1 MKTMRTVFWILF
13 TGLVLQAA
21 PAAAQSLLSAAD
33 PEQLAEAIR
42 EFGYQARLEKD
53 GTGDPLISSSA
64 SGGEFQIEFYGC
76 TRNRDC
82 KTLRFAAGYDLQDGA
97 TLEKVNEWN
106 VDKRFASA
114 YLDDEDDPWLQM
126 DVNTEG
132 GISRQAFET
141 SMDIWQSLKGQFETF
156 VGFRR

>member
-1 MKTMRTVFWILF
+1 MPSACCILF
-13 TGLVLQAA
+13 TGLILQAS
-21 PAAAQSLLSAAD
+21 PLGAQSLLSAAN

-42 EFGYQARLEKD
+42 DFGFQARLETD

-64 SGGEFQIEFYGC
+64 SGGEFSIEFYGC

-82 KTLRFAAGYDLQDGA
+82 KTLRFSAGYDLEDGT
-97 TLEKVNEWN
+97 TLAKVNEWN

-126 DVNTEG
+126 DINTEG
-132 GISRQAFET
+132 GISRQSLET
-141 SMDIWQSLKGQFETF
+141 SMEIWQSLKGQFETF